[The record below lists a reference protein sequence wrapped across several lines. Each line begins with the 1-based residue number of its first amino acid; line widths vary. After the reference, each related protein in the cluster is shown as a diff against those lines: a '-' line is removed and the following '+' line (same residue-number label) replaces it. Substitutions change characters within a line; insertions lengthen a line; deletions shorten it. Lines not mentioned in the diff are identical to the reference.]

1 MKTLASNNE
10 ILNDKTISSVE
21 MTKVIDTQVK
31 DVADLMNEVVTLI
44 GASVEHANTSEN
56 ELKEVVEVTN
66 KMAVLSKDVEKI
78 LKDFKADFNSV
89 KEETGT
95 IESISSQTNL
105 LALNAS
111 IEAARAGEAGKG
123 FAVVADEIRNL
134 SSGTKES
141 SNSIMEALSHLEE
154 TSEKMMESITET
166 VKLIQL
172 NIDKMAYV
180 NKSVTDIT
188 NDASTLGENIKI
200 VDSAVKEVE
209 SSNKTLTENMNHVGE
224 VMHIMTQSINEA
236 EQTTKT
242 MLSKYEVSAKS
253 A

>member
-105 LALNAS
+105 LALN
-111 IEAARAGEAGKG
+111 G
-123 FAVVADEIRNL
+123 
-134 SSGTKES
+134 
-141 SNSIMEALSHLEE
+141 
-154 TSEKMMESITET
+154 
-166 VKLIQL
+166 L
-172 NIDKMAYV
+172 N
-180 NKSVTDIT
+180 
-188 NDASTLGENIKI
+188 
-200 VDSAVKEVE
+200 
-209 SSNKTLTENMNHVGE
+209 
-224 VMHIMTQSINEA
+224 
-236 EQTTKT
+236 
-242 MLSKYEVSAKS
+242 
-253 A
+253 

>member
-1 MKTLASNNE
+1 MPPDTVL
-10 ILNDKTISSVE
+10 
-21 MTKVIDTQVK
+21 TKVIDTQVK

-200 VDSAVKEVE
+200 VDSAVKERPPP
-209 SSNKTLTENMNHVGE
+209 
-224 VMHIMTQSINEA
+224 
-236 EQTTKT
+236 
-242 MLSKYEVSAKS
+242 
-253 A
+253 

>member
-1 MKTLASNNE
+1 MCIRDRVKDASNSIVDGVTVVRELADENKEGADNVVKDMKTLASNNE

-105 LALNAS
+105 L
-111 IEAARAGEAGKG
+111 EMC
-123 FAVVADEIRNL
+123 IR
-134 SSGTKES
+134 
-141 SNSIMEALSHLEE
+141 
-154 TSEKMMESITET
+154 
-166 VKLIQL
+166 
-172 NIDKMAYV
+172 DR
-180 NKSVTDIT
+180 
-188 NDASTLGENIKI
+188 
-200 VDSAVKEVE
+200 
-209 SSNKTLTENMNHVGE
+209 
-224 VMHIMTQSINEA
+224 
-236 EQTTKT
+236 
-242 MLSKYEVSAKS
+242 
-253 A
+253 

>member
-1 MKTLASNNE
+1 
-10 ILNDKTISSVE
+10 

-209 SSNKTLTENMNHVGE
+209 SSNKTLTENMNHVGSYAYYDTE
-224 VMHIMTQSINEA
+224 
-236 EQTTKT
+236 
-242 MLSKYEVSAKS
+242 Y
-253 A
+253 